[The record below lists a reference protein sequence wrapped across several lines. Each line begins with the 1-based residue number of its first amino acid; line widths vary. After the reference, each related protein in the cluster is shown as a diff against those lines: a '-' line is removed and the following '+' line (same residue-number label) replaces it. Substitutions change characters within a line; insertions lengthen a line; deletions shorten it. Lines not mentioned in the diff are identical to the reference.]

1 MDQHVRA
8 ARRATLERVAK
19 ALKDNRME
27 ARVVE
32 TPEELVEALR
42 GLLPQRLRR
51 PPSRRPSPLRLPR
64 KSRNKRK
71 KKNRLSHK
79 FSGGAGFLFWSRS
92 FFITAPR
99 PRRRLPSG
107 R

>member
-42 GLLPQRLRR
+42 GLLPQGASVATGGSMTLAETGVKARSEEHTSELQ
-51 PPSRRPSPLRLPR
+51 SPY
-64 KSRNKRK
+64 
-71 KKNRLSHK
+71 
-79 FSGGAGFLFWSRS
+79 
-92 FFITAPR
+92 
-99 PRRRLPSG
+99 
-107 R
+107 